1 MWVIL
6 TVIVFYSARW
16 FAKRFPH
23 PINNP
28 LLLSVFIVI
37 PILMF
42 LQVPY
47 ETYYAD
53 NAFLSYLLQP
63 AVVALA
69 YPLYE
74 QLPHIRE
81 NWKIILLACS
91 VGSLFSMLSGAFLAV
106 WMGADMQL
114 VASILPKSVTT
125 PIAMAISSQLEG
137 EAAIAAILVL
147 LAGLMGAICAY
158 PIYNILG
165 IKSSLARGL
174 TMGNVSHALGTA
186 QAAEVDSQDAAF
198 SSLAL
203 VICGIITSL
212 VAPLIYSL
220 LVFIKG

>member
-37 PILMF
+37 PILMV

-47 ETYYAD
+47 DTYYAD

-158 PIYNILG
+158 PIYNMLG